1 MKQKIHICCFLLLFC
16 INHLSI
22 SQEKTN
28 DSWWNPE
35 QHPFSTLEGQAWA
48 ESVESYYDRLPQ
60 QAKQKVRKP
69 VWSLSKHAAGL
80 VIRFRSDANQI
91 KVRYGLGGSFQMPHM
106 PATGVSGVDL
116 YAKNS
121 DGRWHWLRG
130 SRSFAD
136 TTRYI
141 FDPIDPSDQYHELGR
156 EYQLYLPLYNSVK
169 WLEIGVP
176 EGASFEPLPVRQEK
190 PIVVY
195 GTSIAQGACASRPGM
210 AWTGILSRKMDRQ
223 LINLG
228 FSGNG
233 RLEEAIIDLLAQ
245 IDAKVYVLDCLPNL
259 TPTKDRTI
267 EEVEGRIVSAVKRLK
282 EKRPGVPVLLAEH
295 AGYSDGTLN
304 KERHEIYTKLN
315 EVLRK
320 AYWQLR
326 KAGISGLYVLP
337 RSEMA
342 LGMDGYVDGTHPSDL
357 GMQYYATA
365 YERSLRTILH
375 EPVGAISTAIP
386 VTQRREPGMYDWEQ
400 RHQALLGI
408 SKTNPPE
415 ICFFGNSIINYWGGL
430 PEAPLSNGSD
440 SWETHLEPLKVGNYG
455 FGWDR
460 IENVLWR
467 IYHDELDGFEA
478 EQIVVMLGTN
488 NLGYNPDSE
497 IIAGLRFV
505 VNAIKT
511 RQPDAQIHLVGI
523 LPRRAQEKRVRQL
536 NLLIAQ
542 LADLMNVNFADIGTS
557 LLNHDGKINESLFT
571 DGLHP
576 NKEGYLKLAP
586 LITTQLKSV
595 D

>member
-1 MKQKIHICCFLLLFC
+1 MKHKIHLCYFLVLFC
-16 INHLSI
+16 INHLSV

-35 QHPFSTLEGQAWA
+35 NHPLPTLEGQAWPA
-48 ESVESYYDRLPQ
+48 SVASYYDRLPQ
-60 QAKQKVRKP
+60 KAKQKVRKP
-69 VWSLSKHAAGL
+69 VWVLSKQTAGL
-80 VIRFRSDANQI
+80 VIRFRSDANKI
-91 KVRYGLGGSFQMPHM
+91 KVRYGLDGSFQMPHM

-121 DGRWHWLRG
+121 DGQWHWLKG
-130 SRSFAD
+130 NRSFAD

-141 FDPIDPSDQYHELGR
+141 YDHIDPNDPYHDQGR

-169 WLEIGVP
+169 WLEVGVP
-176 EGASFEPLPVRQEK
+176 EGASFEPMPVRQEK

-210 AWTGILSRKMDRQ
+210 AWTGILGRKMDRP

-233 RLEEAIIDLLAQ
+233 RLEEEIIDLLAE
-245 IDAKVYVLDCLPNL
+245 IDAKIYVLDCLPNL
-259 TPTKDRTI
+259 APNKGITS
-267 EEVEGRIVSAVKRLK
+267 EEVEARIIASVKRLK
-282 EKRPGVPVLLAEH
+282 EKRPNVPVLLAEH

-304 KERHEIYTKLN
+304 KERHKVYTKLN
-315 EVLRK
+315 EALRK
-320 AYWQLR
+320 AYWQL
-326 KAGISGLYVLP
+326 KHTGISGLYVLP

-357 GMQYYATA
+357 GMQYYAAA
-365 YERSLRTILH
+365 YERSLRKILH
-375 EPVGAISTAIP
+375 EPAGTVSTTIA
-386 VTQRREPGMYDWEQ
+386 VTQRREPGLYDWEK
-400 RHQALLGI
+400 RHQALLGRG
-408 SKTNPPE
+408 KTNPPKV
-415 ICFFGNSIINYWGGL
+415 CFFGNSIINYWGGV
-430 PEAPLSNGSD
+430 PEAPISRGSD
-440 SWETHLEPLKVGNYG
+440 SWKTHFEPLKVGNYG

-488 NLGYNPDSE
+488 NLSYNSDRE
-497 IIAGLRFV
+497 IITGLEYI
-505 VNAIKT
+505 VNAIKI
-511 RQPDAQIHLVGI
+511 RQPRAQIYVIGI
-523 LPRRAQEKRVRQL
+523 LPRRDQETRVLRL
-536 NLLIAQ
+536 NLMTSQ
-542 LADLMNVNFADIGTS
+542 LADLMNINFADIGMP
-557 LLNHDGKINESLFT
+557 LLDHHGKIDELLFT

-576 NKEGYLKLAP
+576 NKEGYRKLAP
-586 LITTQLKSV
+586 LISTLLKSK

>member
-1 MKQKIHICCFLLLFC
+1 MKHKIPLSCFLLLFC

-22 SQEKTN
+22 SQEKAN
-28 DSWWNPE
+28 DTWWNPE
-35 QHPFSTLEGQAWA
+35 HHPSPTLEGQAWA
-48 ESVESYYDRLPQ
+48 ASVASYYDRLPQ

-69 VWSLSKHAAGL
+69 VWDLSKHTAGL
-80 VIRFRSDANQI
+80 VIRFRSDAHKI
-91 KVRYGLGGSFQMPHM
+91 KVRYGLNGSFQMPHM

-121 DGRWHWLRG
+121 DGQWHWLRG
-130 SRSFAD
+130 NRSFAD
-136 TTRYI
+136 TTRYV
-141 FDPIDPSDQYHELGR
+141 FDHIDPSDQYHELGR

-233 RLEEAIIDLLAQ
+233 RLEKAIIDLLAE
-245 IDAKVYVLDCLPNL
+245 IDAKIYVLDCLPNL
-259 TPTKDRTI
+259 TPTKDMTI
-267 EEVEGRIVSAVKRLK
+267 EEVERRIIASVKKLK
-282 EKRPGVPVLLAEH
+282 EKRPEVPVLLAEH

-320 AYWQLR
+320 AYWQL
-326 KAGISGLYVLP
+326 KNAGISGLYVLP

-357 GMQYYATA
+357 GMQHYATA
-365 YERSLRTILH
+365 YERSLRAILH
-375 EPVGAISTAIP
+375 EPAGTISTAIP

-400 RHQALLGI
+400 RHQALLKI
-408 SKTNPPE
+408 NKTSPPKVC
-415 ICFFGNSIINYWGGL
+415 IFGNSIINYWGGQ
-430 PEAPLSNGSD
+430 PGAPLSNGSD
-440 SWETHLEPLKVGNYG
+440 SWKTHFEPLKAGNYG

-460 IENVLWR
+460 LENVLWR
-467 IYHDELDGFEA
+467 IYHDALDGFEA
-478 EQIVVMLGTN
+478 EQVVVMLGTN

-497 IIAGLRFV
+497 IITGLRYI

-511 RQPDAQIHLVGI
+511 RQPNAQIHLIGI
-523 LPRRAQEKRVRQL
+523 LPRRDQEERVQQV
-536 NLLIAQ
+536 NLLIAE
-542 LADLMNVNFADIGTS
+542 LADLTNVNFADVGIS
-557 LLNHDGKINESLFT
+557 LLNHEGKIDESLFT

-576 NKEGYLKLAP
+576 NKEGYQKLAP
-586 LITTQLKSV
+586 LIASQLKSV